1 MSSSFPLFFMPGSE
15 RLRLAP
21 NPPRLPSRAHAP
33 ERSGI
38 FEEAAGLEF
47 VAAFAGAAV
56 WAGNRELETIT
67 AKRTMA
73 EITKD
78 FRILLLL
85 FSPDLALPR
94 YRQGPE
100 YQQGV
105 TWPTDYH

>member
-21 NPPRLPSRAHAP
+21 NPPRLPSRVHAP

-56 WAGNRELETIT
+56 WAGNMDLEAMT

-85 FSPDLALPR
+85 FSPNLAFSRIPAGGYMANTLPLAR
-94 YRQGPE
+94 RG
-100 YQQGV
+100 
-105 TWPTDYH
+105 

>member
-47 VAAFAGAAV
+47 VATFAGAAV
-56 WAGNRELETIT
+56 WACNMGLEAMT
-67 AKRTMA
+67 AKRTIA
-73 EITKD
+73 EISKD

-85 FSPDLALPR
+85 FSPNLAFPSISA
-94 YRQGPE
+94 GAF
-100 YQQGV
+100 
-105 TWPTDYH
+105 PTIPAGGYL